1 MPDVTIAK
9 IAVSG
14 IPFRLDRPFDYA
26 IPMDMKEKV
35 QPGVRVEVPFTRANR
50 RTEGI
55 VLALAPIGAYEKLK
69 PISEVLDEAPILT
82 QAQIKLALWMHERF
96 FCTVYEAVKAML
108 PAGLW
113 FKNGK
118 RRVSDKYVTMA
129 ALAVPAEEAAEA
141 AEQKR
146 RRAPQQS
153 ELLRTLCA
161 IGRAAPTCA
170 SSRAPRCNPC
180 ARCATRASSA
190 LRTCSSTA
198 ARRPRRGKGSRS
210 QS

>member
-1 MPDVTIAK
+1 MPRPDSFGRNTIPDGTIAK

-146 RRAPQQS
+146 PAAVGASAHALRHWPCRPARPARVHVRLAAIRA
-153 ELLRTLCA
+153 
-161 IGRAAPTCA
+161 RAA
-170 SSRAPRCNPC
+170 RCGPHQ
-180 ARCATRASSA
+180 
-190 LRTCSSTA
+190 
-198 ARRPRRGKGSRS
+198 P
-210 QS
+210 

>member
-26 IPMDMKEKV
+26 IPLDMKEKV

-69 PISEVLDEAPILT
+69 PISEVLDETPILT

-118 RRVSDKYVTMA
+118 RRVSDKYVTC
-129 ALAVPAEEAAEA
+129 
-141 AEQKR
+141 
-146 RRAPQQS
+146 
-153 ELLRTLCA
+153 LLYTS
-161 IGRAAPTCA
+161 P
-170 SSRAPRCNPC
+170 SPRD
-180 ARCATRASSA
+180 TR
-190 LRTCSSTA
+190 
-198 ARRPRRGKGSRS
+198 
-210 QS
+210 